1 MQSEDYPENENF
13 VEPSSPTARNTYQN
27 SVIEQLTQAETK
39 HSQKPDPDLQ
49 YMQDKL
55 NLTNSL
61 VRSKL
66 DSINHEILELDHR
79 MQSIQL
85 VKTDKRQLQQLPNIP
100 DSSESVSEH
109 IYETIPESVDS
120 ELEPIYSCPY
130 ETEEENIV
138 EQWLKTQNDS
148 WNHAKDGKTKEKTR
162 SKSSKSNSSGEEH
175 ENSSSAYNTGGSCN
189 SNPLTFELVNSSLDQ
204 EKKDTF
210 RSTFVLCPPQE
221 ETKAQ
226 TPQQPQQPQQ
236 SHPIQDSCK
245 TCKTCRQQ
253 VGSSKQKHSKASSSK
268 ANSPSSPTNR
278 PALAPVNLISDTMYT
293 NVANLQQTMLLQQQL
308 LRQALGQNNSD
319 NTKSGFTLPSLNQYH
334 FVSSQQVNIFS
345 NNLDCLLFFFKTR
358 SNLITRKPPQRKL
371 SWSGKLSVDQTVPV
385 TLLDDQLGIDY

>member
-1 MQSEDYPENENF
+1 MQSEDYPETENLA
-13 VEPSSPTARNTYQN
+13 EPSSPSARNTYQN
-27 SVIEQLTQAETK
+27 SVIEQLIQAETK
-39 HSQKPDPDLQ
+39 HSQKADRDLQ

-79 MQSIQL
+79 MQNIQL

-109 IYETIPESVDS
+109 IYETIPESLDS

-130 ETEEENIV
+130 EAEDENIV

-148 WNHAKDGKTKEKTR
+148 WNHVKDGKTKEKTR

-221 ETKAQ
+221 ETKLQ
-226 TPQQPQQPQQ
+226 PPQQPQQPQPPQ
-236 SHPIQDSCK
+236 PIQDSCK

-253 VGSSKQKHSKASSSK
+253 VASSKQKHSKASSSK

-278 PALAPVNLISDTMYT
+278 PGLAPVNLISDTMYT

-319 NTKSGFTLPSLNQYH
+319 NTKGGFTLPSLNQYH
-334 FVSSQQVNIFS
+334 FVSSQQVSKF
-345 NNLDCLLFFFKTR
+345 
-358 SNLITRKPPQRKL
+358 
-371 SWSGKLSVDQTVPV
+371 
-385 TLLDDQLGIDY
+385 